1 MRIFLDTGVD
11 GLSIKVFVGIA
22 ELFGHKILLLTELK
36 VIIHLLELIHKVI
49 YLLFPLH
56 LQTLAAIWDR
66 TAQDQVPKLLNHKE
80 LLQNRVQIASCPQ
93 ISKAHEL

>member
-1 MRIFLDTGVD
+1 VRIFLDTGVD
-11 GLSIKVFVGIA
+11 GLSIEVFVGIA

-66 TAQDQVPKLLNHKE
+66 TAQDQVSKLLNHKE